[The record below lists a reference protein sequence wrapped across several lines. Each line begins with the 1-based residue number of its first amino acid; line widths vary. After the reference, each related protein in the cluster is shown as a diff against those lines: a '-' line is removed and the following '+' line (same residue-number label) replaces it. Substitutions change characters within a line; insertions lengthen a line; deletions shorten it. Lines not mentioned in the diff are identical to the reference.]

1 MFAIRPEPNTGVGM
15 RKIRLLAFAAAVNPG
30 CVKLQPAAS
39 ARPLTVNMVSTPPF
53 GLLTLTVPLALKK
66 NGKRASRTGPV
77 ELMKDGVVL
86 VEPLT
91 VPLAITW
98 LCGLGPMLGKTL
110 ALGLDP
116 PGAGWEWH
124 PPHESRLNRGPRP
137 TLSPVTV

>member
-15 RKIRLLAFAAAVNPG
+15 RKIRLLAARRWVNPG
-30 CVKLQPAAS
+30 CVKLQPAPHQ
-39 ARPLTVNMVSTPPF
+39 RGRLIVNMVSTPPF
-53 GLLTLTVPLALKK
+53 GLLRLAVPLALKK

-77 ELMKDGVVL
+77 ELMKDGMVL

-116 PGAGWEWH
+116 PGAGWEVA
-124 PPHESRLNRGPRP
+124 S
-137 TLSPVTV
+137 TA

>member
-1 MFAIRPEPNTGVGM
+1 MFAIKPEPNTGVGM
-15 RKIRLLAFAAAVNPG
+15 RKIRLLAAAAWAKPG
-30 CVKLQPAAS
+30 CTRPAQVLPAAKS

-77 ELMKDGVVL
+77 ELMKDGMVL

-98 LCGLGPMLGKTL
+98 LCGLGPMLGK
-110 ALGLDP
+110 
-116 PGAGWEWH
+116 
-124 PPHESRLNRGPRP
+124 
-137 TLSPVTV
+137 